1 MGRKHATLQMN
12 GRVHSSAHNL
22 DWAGAH
28 IRYSDTPRSGSGALM
43 ESRPSASTRWQ
54 REVTTAT
61 APSAQPAAV
70 MHGEPLLALMQSA
83 VQCTKNEL
91 STFVHAQCVAVARSD
106 ETQAH
111 LDVSLFKPLLL
122 MRWKSPVDE
131 NDRTLV

>member
-1 MGRKHATLQMN
+1 MARTVAAVTPQDTCMGRKHATLQCP
-12 GRVHSSAHNL
+12 VHSSAHNL

-70 MHGEPLLALMQSA
+70 MHGGQCSA
-83 VQCTKNEL
+83 
-91 STFVHAQCVAVARSD
+91 
-106 ETQAH
+106 
-111 LDVSLFKPLLL
+111 
-122 MRWKSPVDE
+122 
-131 NDRTLV
+131 